1 MATDEAVL
9 DIEVVYAAGPHQVTR
24 VALRLPVGAT
34 LTDAV
39 RASRVLDG
47 VATEVVDQLKAG
59 VWGRLAPGGTLL
71 RAGDR
76 VELYRP
82 LTVDPKEARRLRYRR
97 DGGGKKSKRAPP
109 LSGTRTR

>member
-1 MATDEAVL
+1 MATDETL
-9 DIEVVYAAGPHQVTR
+9 DVELVYAAGPHRVLR
-24 VALRLPVGAT
+24 VALRLPDGST

-39 RASRVLDG
+39 RASGVLDS
-47 VATEVVDQLKAG
+47 VAAEVVEQLKAG
-59 VWGRLAPGGTLL
+59 IWGRVAPGGTLL

-76 VELYRP
+76 VELWRP

-109 LSGTRTR
+109 VSGTRSR

>member
-1 MATDEAVL
+1 MATDEAAIDV
-9 DIEVVYAAGPHQVTR
+9 EVAYAAGPHQVVR
-24 VALRLPVGAT
+24 VALRLPAGAT

-39 RASRVLDG
+39 RGSGVLDG
-47 VATEVVDQLKAG
+47 VAAEVVDQLKAG
-59 VWGRLAPGGTLL
+59 VWGRLAPGGTVL

-97 DGGGKKSKRAPP
+97 DGGGKKPKRAPQ
-109 LSGTRTR
+109 LSGTRSR